1 MSSALEFLGGRQ
13 EVHGRGVYLGERL
26 DTRAVRQYG
35 ILATAPLTVRA
46 GEAGLA
52 VLFRYGVVVLFNLE
66 EEEAAGVLKEI
77 RTLVTNP
84 FSVIEEESLT
94 LAVHPEREERMD
106 EEGRLWLTRATIE
119 RFQVVAEALSK
130 TVVLAH
136 YEAQVSRAF
145 ERLEPLAKRM
155 SRGHRPR
162 GNQRALLK
170 QLGEALL
177 AQARTIGR
185 VETSDKPELTWDDP
199 GLDRLYTRLAREYD
213 LGDRDAALAR
223 KTAMISDTAG
233 VFIDLIQA
241 RQTIRVEWYIVIL
254 IVVEIVLILYELF
267 FLG

>member
-1 MSSALEFLGGRQ
+1 MSRALEYLAGYQKIR
-13 EVHGRGVYLGERL
+13 GRGVYLGERL
-26 DTRAVRQYG
+26 DTRAIRKYG
-35 ILATAPLTVRA
+35 VMATSPLTIRA
-46 GEAGLA
+46 GQAGLA

-66 EEEAAGVLKEI
+66 DGEAGAVLEELG
-77 RTLVTNP
+77 TLVTNP
-84 FSVIEEESLT
+84 FSPPEEESLSIG
-94 LAVHPEREERMD
+94 VDPEREERTD
-106 EEGRLWLTRATIE
+106 EDGRLWLTTATVD

-130 TVVLAH
+130 SIVLAY

-145 ERLEPLAKRM
+145 ERLEPMAKRM
-155 SRGHRPR
+155 SGGHRPR
-162 GNQRALLK
+162 GNHRALLT

-199 GLDRLYTRLAREYD
+199 DLDRLYTRLAREYE
-213 LGDRDAALAR
+213 LSDRDMALAR
-223 KTAMISDTAG
+223 KTAMISDTTG

-267 FLG
+267 VLG